1 MARTEPLERTRNIG
15 IMAHIDAGKT
25 TTTERILYYTKVN
38 YKMGEVHDGAAT
50 MDWMQQE
57 QERGIT
63 ITSAATTCYWKDHRI
78 NIIDTPGHVDFTIEV
93 ERSLRVLDGAIAVFC
108 GVGGVEPQSETV
120 WRQADKYRVPRIAF
134 VNKLDRVGADFDRV
148 VRMMEERLAAR
159 PVPLQLPI
167 GADDRFEG
175 IVDLLAERAIFWD
188 DSSLGERVE
197 EREIPEEL
205 REAAAVARER
215 VVEAVADFDEAVAQ
229 RYLGDEPVPP
239 DMLRKALRQATID
252 LHVVPVLCGAAF
264 RNKGVQPL
272 LDAVVD
278 YLPSPLDVPPVEG
291 HHPDTGEPQRRKP
304 DDNEPFAAL
313 VFKLMSDP
321 HVGHLTYI
329 RVYSG
334 SVASGDQVLN
344 ASRGRKSRIGRLL
357 QMHANKRREIDEV
370 RTGEIAAVV
379 GLKSVVTG
387 ETLCD
392 PKHPIALEALQFPDP
407 VISIAIEPRTKADMD
422 RLAQTLTRLTQEDP
436 SFRVSVDA
444 ETGQTII
451 SGMGELH
458 LEIIT
463 DRLLREFNVQA
474 NVGRPQVAYKETI
487 TQVATVEGRYIKQTG
502 GAGDYAV
509 VKLEVAPGEQGSGF
523 HFENAIRG
531 GAIPI
536 EYIPATR
543 AGSEEAAQSGVL
555 AGYPVVDLRVKL
567 LDGQYHEV
575 DSSERAFKIAASMA
589 VREGMQKAGP
599 VLLEPIMSV
608 EAVTPEEFVGVVQGD
623 LASRRG
629 DITGLEARGNA
640 RAVTAKVPLATM
652 FGYVNALRSMTQ
664 GRATYT
670 MQFSHYAQVP
680 PQVAAGIVY
689 S

>member
-1 MARTEPLERTRNIG
+1 
-15 IMAHIDAGKT
+15 
-25 TTTERILYYTKVN
+25 
-38 YKMGEVHDGAAT
+38 
-50 MDWMQQE
+50 
-57 QERGIT
+57 
-63 ITSAATTCYWKDHRI
+63 
-78 NIIDTPGHVDFTIEV
+78 
-93 ERSLRVLDGAIAVFC
+93 
-108 GVGGVEPQSETV
+108 
-120 WRQADKYRVPRIAF
+120 
-134 VNKLDRVGADFDRV
+134 
-148 VRMMEERLAAR
+148 
-159 PVPLQLPI
+159 
-167 GADDRFEG
+167 
-175 IVDLLAERAIFWD
+175 
-188 DSSLGERVE
+188 
-197 EREIPEEL
+197 
-205 REAAAVARER
+205 
-215 VVEAVADFDEAVAQ
+215 VAQ

-407 VISIAIEPRTKADMD
+407 VISIAIEPRTKADME

-543 AGSEEAAQSGVL
+543 AGAEEAAQSGVL